1 MGGGTKDREMSNVS
15 PAESALPVVN
25 VCSCEALGM
34 RRMSGLIISRKFQ
47 LICRYR
53 CMFVLVISQ
62 VNQESE
68 NQQKNRKRKWKWKC
82 GEEIVIEQ
90 EDGEGLVVMLAR
102 CKHTVVSFDIRFTV
116 VQILLNL
123 SSYSCCCCCCWHVV
137 GAVMTDRL
145 TDWLMSDINPSV
157 CNYYISVEYI
167 DICGPSLISATEP
180 GQHSGLR
187 HTDVE

>member
-25 VCSCEALGM
+25 VCSCARQCCEALGM

-102 CKHTVVSFDIRFTV
+102 CKHTAVSFDIRFTV
-116 VQILLNL
+116 AQILLNL

-137 GAVMTDRL
+137 GAAR
-145 TDWLMSDINPSV
+145 W
-157 CNYYISVEYI
+157 
-167 DICGPSLISATEP
+167 CG
-180 GQHSGLR
+180 
-187 HTDVE
+187 D